1 LLIVS
6 FRGVD
11 GRACVQNNGPMSN
24 TGFVD
29 AITKHAG
36 AGSVGVPELG
46 TFAPLAGPT
55 IAPDGTVLLGTR
67 EGKVIALHAD
77 GTPFWN
83 RQLPTGQTI
92 TSSPAVGSDGAAYVV
107 GSSII
112 RDHRGGQSV
121 TTGRGVLY
129 RFTPGGGAPPSA
141 VTEFPRHERGPT
153 TIGPPNIWR
162 FGSDEAIIVPALYPT
177 VGGYDLHLLAFS
189 PEGGLIADWQEYLSG
204 GDVTSAGSWEA
215 LAERLGLGGFEH
227 GMLGPPAAP
236 PFPGVA
242 IAASPQGGTPS
253 IVLVDRYFQKTI
265 AFTFCIGPSCSP
277 APGFTE
283 RFRTPHAPRVL
294 LSPATILPDMHSV
307 VGTKNGVVFS
317 GSNFSAAVDGLDA
330 VYATPTIAGDGRV
343 ILVNVI
349 GETIALQGTT
359 IVSRLRLQGE
369 TIARAAAS
377 RNHVFLATTDA
388 FYTLDA
394 HAAAVEFRFPWV
406 GGGAWSPAIGPQGH
420 VYAMASNVLF
430 VFPPPPRVPRMP
442 HDLDVLGGSPA
453 IGSG

>member
-1 LLIVS
+1 
-6 FRGVD
+6 
-11 GRACVQNNGPMSN
+11 
-24 TGFVD
+24 
-29 AITKHAG
+29 
-36 AGSVGVPELG
+36 
-46 TFAPLAGPT
+46 
-55 IAPDGTVLLGTR
+55 
-67 EGKVIALHAD
+67 
-77 GTPFWN
+77 
-83 RQLPTGQTI
+83 
-92 TSSPAVGSDGAAYVV
+92 
-107 GSSII
+107 
-112 RDHRGGQSV
+112 
-121 TTGRGVLY
+121 
-129 RFTPGGGAPPSA
+129 
-141 VTEFPRHERGPT
+141 
-153 TIGPPNIWR
+153 
-162 FGSDEAIIVPALYPT
+162 
-177 VGGYDLHLLAFS
+177 
-189 PEGGLIADWQEYLSG
+189 
-204 GDVTSAGSWEA
+204 
-215 LAERLGLGGFEH
+215 
-227 GMLGPPAAP
+227 
-236 PFPGVA
+236 
-242 IAASPQGGTPS
+242 
-253 IVLVDRYFQKTI
+253 
-265 AFTFCIGPSCSP
+265 
-277 APGFTE
+277 
-283 RFRTPHAPRVL
+283 
-294 LSPATILPDMHSV
+294 MHSV